1 LPKLGSVT
9 AATPP
14 SAALSPADAPR
25 VADLLLARADDTKD
39 GLLFEDSRWSWQQH
53 VTESAVRAAWL
64 DAELPHDGQ
73 PRHVGVLLD
82 NGPEFSFLLG
92 AAALSDAVIVG
103 LNLTR
108 RGGQLA
114 RDVLAGDCQLIVTDS
129 SYLPMLDGLDLGPAN
144 GRIVV
149 LDDGS
154 WEDRLSPY
162 RDRPRLE
169 PAPSDGDSLRML
181 IFTSGT
187 SGEPKAV
194 RVTDRKIAF
203 PGIAMATRGSISRDD
218 VSYLSMPMFHS
229 ACVMQG
235 WAPTVASGATMA
247 IRRKFSASG
256 FLPDVRRYGVTYF
269 HYVGKPLAYILAT
282 PSAPDDADN
291 SLRVSCGNEAAPA
304 DIDRFAARF
313 GCKVEDGFGS
323 TEGGVSVTR
332 TPDTP
337 MGSIGVPGPG
347 VTILDPVSGGP
358 VPDAEFDENGV
369 LLNAEE
375 ATGEIVNASG
385 AGHFAGYYKN
395 EQAETERMRGGMY
408 WSGDLAYRDAKGFFY
423 FAGRSGEW
431 MRVDGENIG
440 TAPIERI
447 LARYAPV
454 SQVAVY
460 AVPDEQVGDQVM
472 AALVLHDGAPFDAAE
487 FAEFLGSQDDL
498 GTKWAPRYVRISTE
512 LPRTATN
519 KVLKRHLAQETWHC
533 ADPVWRRPGNELS
546 YVPLTA

>member
-1 LPKLGSVT
+1 V
-9 AATPP
+9 
-14 SAALSPADAPR
+14 
-25 VADLLLARADDTKD
+25 
-39 GLLFEDSRWSWQQH
+39 GL
-53 VTESAVRAAWL
+53 
-64 DAELPHDGQ
+64 
-73 PRHVGVLLD
+73 LLD
-82 NGPEFSFLLG
+82 NCPDFSFLLG

-114 RDVLAGDCQLIVTDS
+114 RDVLASDCQLIVTDS
-129 SYLPMLDGLDLGPAN
+129 TYLPLLEGLDLGPAN

-154 WEDRLSPY
+154 WEERLAPY
-162 RDRPRLE
+162 RAKPRLE

-203 PGIAMATRGSISRDD
+203 PGIAMATRGSITRED

-235 WAPTVASGATMA
+235 WAPTVAAGATMA

-282 PSAPDDADN
+282 PAAPDDADN

-304 DIDRFAARF
+304 DIDRFASRF
-313 GCKVEDGFGS
+313 GCEVQDGFGS
-323 TEGGVSVTR
+323 TEGGVVVSR

-337 MGSIGVPGPG
+337 MGSIGVGGPG
-347 VTILDPVSGGP
+347 VTILDPITGNP
-358 VPDAEFDENGV
+358 VPDAEFDEQGRLING
-369 LLNAEE
+369 EE
-375 ATGEIVNASG
+375 AIGEIVNAQG

-395 EQAETERMRGGMY
+395 ERAEAERMRGGMY

-447 LARYAPV
+447 LSRYEPV

-472 AALVLHDGAPFDAAE
+472 AALVLHDGTTFDPAD
-487 FAEFLGSQDDL
+487 FAEFLSGQDDL
-498 GTKWAPRYVRISTE
+498 GTKWAPRYVRISSE

-519 KVLKRHLAQETWHC
+519 KVLKRHLAQETWQC

-546 YVPLTA
+546 YEPLAG

>member
-1 LPKLGSVT
+1 MPKLGGVT
-9 AATPP
+9 AASLP
-14 SAALSPADAPR
+14 SPDDAPT
-25 VADLLLARADDTKD
+25 VAELLLARAEDTKD
-39 GLLFEDSRWSWQQH
+39 GLLFEDSRWSWQEH
-53 VTESAVRAAWL
+53 VIESAVRASWL
-64 DAELPHDGQ
+64 DAELPHNGQ
-73 PRHVGVLLD
+73 PRHVGLLLD

-129 SYLPMLDGLDLGPAN
+129 NYLPLLEDLDLGPAN

-154 WEDRLSPY
+154 WEERLAPH
-162 RDRPRLE
+162 RATPRLD

-203 PGIAMATRGSISRDD
+203 PGIAMAARSITRDD

-235 WAPTVASGATMA
+235 WAPTVASGATMS

-282 PSAPDDADN
+282 PPAPDDADN
-291 SLRVSCGNEAAPA
+291 TLRVSCGNEAAPA
-304 DIDRFAARF
+304 DIDRFAERF
-313 GCKVEDGFGS
+313 GCRVEDGFGS
-323 TEGGVSVTR
+323 TEGGVTVTR

-347 VTILDPVSGGP
+347 VTILDPITGGP

-375 ATGEIVNASG
+375 ATGEIVNAQG

-395 EQAETERMRGGMY
+395 EQAESERMRGGMY

-472 AALVLHDGAPFDAAE
+472 AALVLHDGASFDAAD
-487 FAEFLGSQDDL
+487 FAEFLGRQDDL
-498 GTKWAPRYVRISTE
+498 GTKWAPRYVRISRE

-519 KVLKRHLAQETWHC
+519 KVLKRHLAQETWQC
-533 ADPVWRRPGNELS
+533 DDPVWRRPGNNIS
-546 YVPLTA
+546 YDPVIT